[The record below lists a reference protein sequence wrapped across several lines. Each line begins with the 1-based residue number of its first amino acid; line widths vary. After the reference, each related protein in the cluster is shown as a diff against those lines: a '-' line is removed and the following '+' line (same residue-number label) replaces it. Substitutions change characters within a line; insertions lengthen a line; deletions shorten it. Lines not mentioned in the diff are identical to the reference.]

1 MRPSRKS
8 MQSSVS
14 QMWLSH
20 HMCENQLRRLWKCTI
35 SGHPRLTEAKLC
47 ERDSLYL
54 WHYEKDTLHESNTPG
69 IWDPLMLVHPL
80 EHACLGNP
88 RDGGAWWAAIYGVA
102 QSRTQLKQLS
112 SSSRVQLAKTVA
124 TENIKKV
131 LWILEELQ
139 NDLGAHKW
147 VPTLVLVL
155 KEDIQ
160 VDIF

>member
-102 QSRTQLKQLS
+102 ESWTPLKRLTSSRSRSSCWFRRSRERENPLEKGMERESRT
-112 SSSRVQLAKTVA
+112 SRMCVCVCVCVCTHARV
-124 TENIKKV
+124 
-131 LWILEELQ
+131 
-139 NDLGAHKW
+139 GR
-147 VPTLVLVL
+147 
-155 KEDIQ
+155 
-160 VDIF
+160 